1 MVDRIL
7 VSSGRRRRGG
17 RKRREGG
24 VSDRTFRG
32 WAVTDRKGIESCMRY
47 RSDGCQVCC

>member
-1 MVDRIL
+1 MVDKIL
-7 VSSGRRRRGG
+7 VSWRRRRKREL

-32 WAVTDRKGIESCMRY
+32 WAVTDRKGIESRMRY
-47 RSDGCQVCC
+47 RSGSC